1 MSLISPLRRH
11 LLSACCLSLLAGAC
25 LAQAGDY
32 PQKPITVVV
41 PFAAGGSVDSAAR
54 VVLQGMSDRL
64 KQSFVIENVAG
75 ASGTIGTQKVVRSPA
90 DGYTLLLA
98 TSAHLAQNPHIY
110 TDLRYSALTDF
121 DPIAPLG
128 ITANVLAVAV
138 GSPIRSLDDLVREST
153 RVAVTYGSPG
163 AGTTAHLAVE
173 MLAQKD
179 RLKLVHA
186 PYRGAGPALNDAVG
200 GHLGFVSVSVPSAAP
215 LIHGGKLRGIALTGL
230 NRSPLVPGVPSIAEK
245 IPDFNAVGW
254 YSVVAPKGTDR
265 VASVRLHEVISRITA
280 MPDVRAAWAAQGIE
294 VMNAT
299 QAEFAAFMRADY
311 ERWGPIIKRA
321 GVKAE

>member
-1 MSLISPLRRH
+1 VRLIVPFPPGGTTDLISR
-11 LLSACCLSLLAGAC
+11 LLAQKFQEVAG
-25 LAQAGDY
+25 QAL
-32 PQKPITVVV
+32 VVENR
-41 PFAAGGSVDSAAR
+41 PGAAGA
-54 VVLQGMSDRL
+54 
-64 KQSFVIENVAG
+64 VA
-75 ASGTIGTQKVVRSPA
+75 IDLLMRSPA